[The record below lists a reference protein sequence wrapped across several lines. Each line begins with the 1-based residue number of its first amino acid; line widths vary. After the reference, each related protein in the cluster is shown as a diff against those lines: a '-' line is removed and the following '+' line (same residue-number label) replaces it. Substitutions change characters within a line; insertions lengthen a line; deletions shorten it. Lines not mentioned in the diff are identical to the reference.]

1 MIKFFRKIRQNLLS
15 EGKTGKY
22 FKYAVGEIVLVVIGI
37 LIALQLNNLNDERKT
52 ENLRQ
57 VYYKQLL
64 RDFEKDKNYIKEASL
79 SIDSNMVKYKTY
91 KETFN
96 QPNLPT
102 IQIINNIS
110 NLNWFFKN
118 VQFKSNT
125 ISTLENTGDI
135 KLIPPIIREKLISLE
150 KYKEETENVSKY
162 NNDRA
167 SKAEFN
173 ASQIYGSVDFIFKN
187 IKNQPKLLEWVF
199 EKNRQIELLVAFE
212 SSQNNK
218 VDSEKGSLKRFK
230 KILSDIEE
238 IEILINKE
246 LKK

>member
-64 RDFEKDKNYIKEASL
+64 QDFEKDKAYIKEHS
-79 SIDSNMVKYKTY
+79 SIIDSNTVKVKAF
-91 KETFN
+91 KEIYN
-96 QPNLPT
+96 QPNQP
-102 IQIINNIS
+102 IFQIIS
-110 NLNWFFKN
+110 ETTNLDWAFRN

-125 ISTLENTGDI
+125 ISTLENTGDV
-135 KLIPPIIREKLISLE
+135 KLIVPNIREKLISLE

-167 SKAEFN
+167 AIAEFN
-173 ASQIYGSVDFIFKN
+173 ASQIYGSVDFVFEN

-218 VDSEKGSLKRFK
+218 VNSEKSSLTRFK
-230 KILSDIEE
+230 KILSDMEE